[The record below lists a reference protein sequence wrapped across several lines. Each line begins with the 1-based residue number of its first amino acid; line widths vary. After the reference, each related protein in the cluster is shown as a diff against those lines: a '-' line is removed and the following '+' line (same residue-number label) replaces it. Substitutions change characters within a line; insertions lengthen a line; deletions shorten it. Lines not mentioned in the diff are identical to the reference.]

1 MMRVLVA
8 VLALAALSA
17 MPASAGIACDDLG
30 VGVTLGVMQPSGG
43 DQDYEDSGLI
53 MGIQIRK
60 PLTDR
65 VAALLDYH
73 HGVTQNGESAA
84 PIEGDLLG
92 GRFSGWGEADEFRTV
107 WNHADLSAVVNFG
120 SEGKFVPFVS
130 GGLGFTFW
138 QVQDWRDAA
147 LEEGAIPDGYNT
159 DGKLKKLRGTNF
171 TAVLGAGV
179 EIFATEKLACTI
191 GGRYNY
197 LLQQEV
203 DNVGLSVVNGP
214 DAVDANNSVLEGYLG
229 LMYYFGPGDCD
240 GDGIIGSKDKC
251 SRKPEDFDGFEDEDG
266 CPDPD
271 NDGDGILDVNDK
283 CPNDAEDF
291 DGVEDEDG
299 CPDVDRDGDGI
310 MDIDDKCPDQPEDVD
325 GYMDAD
331 GCPDPDNDGDGVL
344 DAADR
349 CPDTPRGTEVDVH
362 GCPKPVVEAAPVA
375 QLIAVMV
382 NFDLAK
388 DAIRPDAAAKLD
400 ALAKTLL
407 ENPDL
412 KIEIAGNTCDLGS
425 TEYNQALSERR
436 AKAVDAYLAKLG
448 VEKSRMTTVAYG
460 EMQPLV
466 PNDTEGNREQN
477 RRAMITPVRP

>member
-1 MMRVLVA
+1 LRVLIA
-8 VLALAALSA
+8 ALALAAFSA
-17 MPASAGIACDDLG
+17 VPVSAGIACDDLG
-30 VGVTLGVMQPSGG
+30 VGVTLGIMQPSGG
-43 DQDYEDSGLI
+43 DQSYEDSGMI
-53 MGIQIRK
+53 AGIQIRK
-60 PLTDR
+60 PLTDK

-73 HGVTQNGESAA
+73 HGVTQNGESLTPA
-84 PIEGDLLG
+84 EGDILG
-92 GRFSGWGEADEFRTV
+92 GRFSGWGEADEFRTA
-107 WNHADLSAVVNFG
+107 WNRADLSAVVSFG

-138 QVQDWRDAA
+138 EVQDWRADAV
-147 LEEGAIPDGYNT
+147 EEGGIPDGYNT

-179 EIFATEKLACTI
+179 EIFAAENVAFTV

-214 DAVDANNSVLEGYLG
+214 DAVDANNSVLEAYLG

-271 NDGDGILDVNDK
+271 NDGDGILDVDDK

-299 CPDVDRDGDGI
+299 CPDVDTDGDGI
-310 MDIDDKCPDQPEDVD
+310 IDIDDKCPDQPEDVD

-344 DAADR
+344 DALDR

-375 QLIAVMV
+375 QLVAVMV

-388 DAIRPDAAAKLD
+388 SEIRTDAKAKLD
-400 ALAKTLL
+400 ALVTTLV

-412 KIEIAGNTCDLGS
+412 KIEIGGHACDLG
-425 TEYNQALSERR
+425 TPEYNQELSVRR
-436 AKAVDAYLAKLG
+436 AKMVEAYLVKAG
-448 VEKSRMTTVAYG
+448 IDKSRMTVVGYG
-460 EMQPLV
+460 EMQPLM
-466 PNDTEGNREQN
+466 PNDNEEDRAQN
-477 RRAMITPVRP
+477 RRAMIAPVRP